1 MQVIPAAARARTSAR
16 FVAIYALA
24 YAALWLALLT
34 PAIITLALRVRQ
46 LAPDNAAEPISRVLM
61 AGAIVALVSNPVF
74 GALSDSTRSRFGR
87 RRPWLVGGVLCGCA
101 SLAVIGLAPTVNIVL
116 LGWCAAQLSFNAVL
130 AAMVA
135 IIPDRVP
142 PAQRGTVVGIL
153 GVCMPIG
160 QITGTYLVQLLSV
173 NMLMAL
179 LVPGA
184 IGVAGV
190 LALAYTLGREPGAAG
205 PGLASA
211 ADLGGPAQLDEPEA
225 LDAYAVLGA
234 AGKPATP
241 ERTSAPEHLATPGG
255 AQAPGE
261 LAVPVA
267 SGEYAV
273 LGAAGQPATPERT
286 AALGHLATAGGP
298 AGPEES
304 VASPGRRGSRRD
316 FGWAWLSRVFFT
328 TGSCFLQAYQPFF
341 LLDALHMSPADVPHL
356 MFRSTL
362 VQAAMVVIW
371 SLISGRLS
379 DRTGLRKPFVM
390 AGSTLQGL
398 GLWVIAFSHSYSMLL
413 LGVGL
418 VGMGHG
424 VYEGVDLALVT
435 DVLPDRAR
443 HAAKDLGLLN
453 IANTLPQVIAPLA
466 APVILAISRGDYLLL
481 FAVAGAVAVL
491 GSVFLLPLKN
501 VR

>member
-1 MQVIPAAARARTSAR
+1 MQVIPAAARERASAR

-46 LAPDNAAEPISRVLM
+46 LAPGNAAESISRVLM
-61 AGAIVALVSNPVF
+61 AGAVVALVSNPIF

-116 LGWCAAQLSFNAVL
+116 WGWCAAQLAFNAVL

-153 GVCMPIG
+153 GICMPIG
-160 QITGTYLVQLLSV
+160 QITGTFLVQLLVV
-173 NMLMAL
+173 NMTLAL
-179 LVPGA
+179 VIPGV
-184 IGVAGV
+184 IGVVGV
-190 LALAYTLGREPGAAG
+190 LALTLALGREPGAVGSLPGPAAPAAVGAGLPAG
-205 PGLASA
+205 PGS
-211 ADLGGPAQLDEPEA
+211 
-225 LDAYAVLGA
+225 
-234 AGKPATP
+234 
-241 ERTSAPEHLATPGG
+241 H
-255 AQAPGE
+255 
-261 LAVPVA
+261 
-267 SGEYAV
+267 
-273 LGAAGQPATPERT
+273 
-286 AALGHLATAGGP
+286 
-298 AGPEES
+298 
-304 VASPGRRGSRRD
+304 RD
-316 FGWAWLSRVFFT
+316 FAWAWMSRVFFT

-341 LLDALHMSPADVPHL
+341 LLDALHVSAADVPRL

-371 SLISGRLS
+371 SVISGRLS
-379 DRTGLRKPFVM
+379 DRLGLRKPFVM
-390 AGSTLQGL
+390 AGSILQGL
-398 GLWVIAFSHSYSMLL
+398 GLWLIACSHSYTSLL
-413 LGVGL
+413 FGVGL

-466 APVILAISRGDYLLL
+466 APAILEVSRGDYMLL
-481 FAVAGAVAVL
+481 FAVAGALAVL
-491 GSVFLLPLKN
+491 GSVFLLPLKK

>member
-46 LAPDNAAEPISRVLM
+46 LAPGNAAEPISRVLM
-61 AGAIVALVSNPVF
+61 AGAIVALVSNPIF
-74 GALSDSTRSRFGR
+74 GALSDSTHSRFGR

-101 SLAVIGLAPTVNIVL
+101 SLAVIGIAPTVNIVL

-135 IIPDRVP
+135 IIPDRIP

-173 NMLMAL
+173 NMLLAL
-179 LVPGA
+179 LVPGV

-190 LALAYTLGREPGAAG
+190 LTLARVLGREGQVTPAEPSGQGGAEELASTERATASGAAI
-205 PGLASA
+205 PGEMAAREQEAAS
-211 ADLGGPAQLDEPEA
+211 
-225 LDAYAVLGA
+225 
-234 AGKPATP
+234 GKPT
-241 ERTSAPEHLATPGG
+241 APEGN
-255 AQAPGE
+255 
-261 LAVPVA
+261 
-267 SGEYAV
+267 
-273 LGAAGQPATPERT
+273 
-286 AALGHLATAGGP
+286 
-298 AGPEES
+298 
-304 VASPGRRGSRRD
+304 RGRRD
-316 FGWAWLSRVFFT
+316 FAWAWLSRVFFT

-341 LLDALHMSPADVPHL
+341 LLDALHVSAADVPRL

-362 VQAAMVVIW
+362 VQAAMVVVW

-379 DRTGLRKPFVM
+379 DRTGRRKPFVM

-398 GLWVIAFSHSYSMLL
+398 GLWIIASSHSYTSLL

-466 APVILAISRGDYLLL
+466 APAILAISRGDYMLL
-481 FAVAGAVAVL
+481 FAVAGAVAVF
-491 GSVFLLPLKN
+491 GSVFLLPLKH

>member
-1 MQVIPAAARARTSAR
+1 MQVLPAAARARTSAR

-46 LAPDNAAEPISRVLM
+46 LAPGNAAEPISRVLM
-61 AGAIVALVSNPVF
+61 AGAIVALISNPIF
-74 GALSDSTRSRFGR
+74 GAFSDGTRSRFGR
-87 RRPWLVGGVLCGCA
+87 RRPWLVGGVLIGCA
-101 SLAVIGLAPTVNIVL
+101 SLVVIGLAPTVNIVL
-116 LGWCAAQLSFNAVL
+116 LGWCAAQLAFNAVL

-142 PAQRGTVVGIL
+142 PQQRGTVVGIL

-160 QITGTYLVQLLSV
+160 QITGTFLVQLLSI
-173 NMLMAL
+173 NMTLAL
-179 LVPGA
+179 VVPGV

-190 LALAYTLGREPGAAG
+190 LGLVFALGREPGAADAAAPAVAG
-205 PGLASA
+205 AAEGSIAA
-211 ADLGGPAQLDEPEA
+211 ADP
-225 LDAYAVLGA
+225 
-234 AGKPATP
+234 PATVP
-241 ERTSAPEHLATPGG
+241 P
-255 AQAPGE
+255 
-261 LAVPVA
+261 AVP
-267 SGEYAV
+267 
-273 LGAAGQPATPERT
+273 AA
-286 AALGHLATAGGP
+286 
-298 AGPEES
+298 
-304 VASPGRRGSRRD
+304 RRGHHD
-316 FGWAWLSRVFFT
+316 FAWAWLSRVFFT
-328 TGSCFLQAYQPFF
+328 TGSCFLQAYQPFL
-341 LLDALHMSPADVPHL
+341 LLDALHRDPADVPRL

-362 VQAAMVVIW
+362 VQASMVVIW

-398 GLWVIAFSHSYSMLL
+398 GLWLIAFSHSFTMLL
-413 LGVGL
+413 FGVGL

-424 VYEGVDLALVT
+424 MYEGVDLALVT

-466 APVILAISRGDYLLL
+466 APVILAVSRGDYMLL

-491 GSVFLLPLKN
+491 GSIFLLPLKN

>member
-46 LAPDNAAEPISRVLM
+46 LAPDNAAGPISRVLM

-74 GALSDSTRSRFGR
+74 GALSDRTRSRFGR
-87 RRPWLVGGVLCGCA
+87 RRPWLVGGVLSGCA
-101 SLAVIGLAPTVNIVL
+101 SLAVIGLAPTVDVVL

-142 PAQRGTVVGIL
+142 PVQRGTVVGIL

-190 LALAYTLGREPGAAG
+190 LGLALILGREPGVS
-205 PGLASA
+205 PTE
-211 ADLGGPAQLDEPEA
+211 QI
-225 LDAYAVLGA
+225 
-234 AGKPATP
+234 
-241 ERTSAPEHLATPGG
+241 
-255 AQAPGE
+255 
-261 LAVPVA
+261 
-267 SGEYAV
+267 
-273 LGAAGQPATPERT
+273 
-286 AALGHLATAGGP
+286 
-298 AGPEES
+298 ES
-304 VASPGRRGSRRD
+304 VAKTESNGLRDHRD
-316 FGWAWLSRVFFT
+316 FAWAWLSRVFFT

-341 LLDALHMSPADVPHL
+341 LLDALHMTPADVPHL

-362 VQAAMVVIW
+362 VQAAMVVVW

-466 APVILAISRGDYLLL
+466 APVILAISRGDYMLL
-481 FAVAGAVAVL
+481 FAVAGAVAVC

>member
-1 MQVIPAAARARTSAR
+1 MKVVPAAGRETASAR
-16 FVAIYALA
+16 FIAIYAFA

-46 LAPDNAAEPISRVLM
+46 LAPGNAAEPISRVLM
-61 AGAIVALVSNPVF
+61 AGALIALISNPIF

-101 SLAVIGLAPTVNIVL
+101 SLAAIGLAPTINTVL

-135 IIPDRVP
+135 IIPDRIAPV
-142 PAQRGTVVGIL
+142 QRGTVVGIL

-160 QITGTYLVQLLSV
+160 QITGTYLVQQLSI
-173 NMLMAL
+173 NMTLAL
-179 LVPGA
+179 VVPGV

-190 LALAYTLGREPGAAG
+190 LSLVFILRREPLPQMSPVQAQ
-205 PGLASA
+205 SA
-211 ADLGGPAQLDEPEA
+211 A
-225 LDAYAVLGA
+225 
-234 AGKPATP
+234 
-241 ERTSAPEHLATPGG
+241 AP
-255 AQAPGE
+255 
-261 LAVPVA
+261 
-267 SGEYAV
+267 
-273 LGAAGQPATPERT
+273 R
-286 AALGHLATAGGP
+286 GH
-298 AGPEES
+298 
-304 VASPGRRGSRRD
+304 RD
-316 FGWAWLSRVFFT
+316 FSWAWLSRVLFT

-341 LLDALHMSPADVPHL
+341 LLDALHLQAADVPRL
-356 MFRSTL
+356 IFRSTL
-362 VQAAMVVIW
+362 VQAAMVVVW

-390 AGSTLQGL
+390 AGSTIQGL
-398 GLWVIAFSHSYSMLL
+398 GLWLIAFSHSYTMLL
-413 LGVGL
+413 FGVAL

-466 APVILAISRGDYLLL
+466 APAILAVSRGDYTLL
-481 FAVAGAVAVL
+481 FAVAGAVAML
-491 GSVFLLPLKN
+491 GSLFLVPLKN

>member
-46 LAPDNAAEPISRVLM
+46 LAPDNAADPISRVLM

-101 SLAVIGLAPTVNIVL
+101 SLGVIGLAPTVNVVL

-184 IGVAGV
+184 IGVVGV
-190 LALAYTLGREPGAAG
+190 LALAYTLGREPIAAG
-205 PGLASA
+205 PGLATA
-211 ADLGGPAQLDEPEA
+211 VEPGTPEQWDLPVES
-225 LDAYAVLGA
+225 GA
-234 AGKPATP
+234 AAVSGAPMKPATLG
-241 ERTSAPEHLATPGG
+241 TVHTPG
-255 AQAPGE
+255 Q
-261 LAVPVA
+261 LAVPGQSATLEVTDA
-267 SGEYAV
+267 SGE
-273 LGAAGQPATPERT
+273 PATQSG
-286 AALGHLATAGGP
+286 L
-298 AGPEES
+298 
-304 VASPGRRGSRRD
+304 RRD

-341 LLDALHMSPADVPHL
+341 LLDALHTSPADVPHL

-390 AGSTLQGL
+390 AGSTLQGV
-398 GLWVIAFSHSYSMLL
+398 GLWVIASSHSYSMLL

-466 APVILAISRGDYLLL
+466 APVILAVSRGDYMLL
-481 FAVAGAVAVL
+481 FAVAGAVAVF
-491 GSVFLLPLKN
+491 GSVFLWPLKN

>member
-1 MQVIPAAARARTSAR
+1 MQVIPAAARERASAR

-46 LAPDNAAEPISRVLM
+46 LAPGNAAEPISRVLM
-61 AGAIVALVSNPVF
+61 AGAIVALVSNPIF

-87 RRPWLVGGVLCGCA
+87 RRPWLVGGVLWGCA

-116 LGWCAAQLSFNAVL
+116 WGWCAAQLAFNAVL

-153 GVCMPIG
+153 GICMPIG
-160 QITGTYLVQLLSV
+160 QITGTFLVQLLV
-173 NMLMAL
+173 FNMTLAL
-179 LVPGA
+179 VIPGV
-184 IGVAGV
+184 IGVVGV
-190 LALAYTLGREPGAAG
+190 LALTLVLGREPGALAALAASPQQQAGAMAGVAPQRAVRVEHVETVARATAGAASAAAPAPTEAAALASDGAALPAG
-205 PGLASA
+205 PGS
-211 ADLGGPAQLDEPEA
+211 
-225 LDAYAVLGA
+225 
-234 AGKPATP
+234 
-241 ERTSAPEHLATPGG
+241 H
-255 AQAPGE
+255 
-261 LAVPVA
+261 
-267 SGEYAV
+267 
-273 LGAAGQPATPERT
+273 
-286 AALGHLATAGGP
+286 
-298 AGPEES
+298 
-304 VASPGRRGSRRD
+304 RD
-316 FGWAWLSRVFFT
+316 FAWAWMSRVFFT

-341 LLDALHMSPADVPHL
+341 LLDALHMSAADVPRL
-356 MFRSTL
+356 MFNSTL
-362 VQAAMVVIW
+362 VQAAMVVIC
-371 SLISGRLS
+371 SLICGRLS
-379 DRTGLRKPFVM
+379 DRMGLRKPFVM

-398 GLWVIAFSHSYSMLL
+398 GLWLIAFSHSYTLL
-413 LGVGL
+413 LFGVGL

-466 APVILAISRGDYLLL
+466 APAILEVSRGDYMLL
-481 FAVAGAVAVL
+481 FAVAGALAVL
-491 GSVFLLPLKN
+491 GSVFLLPLKK

>member
-1 MQVIPAAARARTSAR
+1 MQVIPAAARERASAR

-46 LAPDNAAEPISRVLM
+46 LAPGNAAEPISRVLM
-61 AGAIVALVSNPVF
+61 AGAVVALVSNPIF

-116 LGWCAAQLSFNAVL
+116 WGWCAAQLAFNAVL

-153 GVCMPIG
+153 GICMPIG
-160 QITGTYLVQLLSV
+160 QITGTFLVQLLVV
-173 NMLMAL
+173 NMTLAL
-179 LVPGA
+179 VIPGV
-184 IGVAGV
+184 IGVVGV
-190 LALAYTLGREPGAAG
+190 LALTLALGREPGAVGSPPGRSAGTAGAGGPLGHGAPIEHVGTVPLPASGSTALASTESGSPASVGAALPAG
-205 PGLASA
+205 PGS
-211 ADLGGPAQLDEPEA
+211 
-225 LDAYAVLGA
+225 
-234 AGKPATP
+234 
-241 ERTSAPEHLATPGG
+241 H
-255 AQAPGE
+255 
-261 LAVPVA
+261 
-267 SGEYAV
+267 
-273 LGAAGQPATPERT
+273 
-286 AALGHLATAGGP
+286 
-298 AGPEES
+298 
-304 VASPGRRGSRRD
+304 RD
-316 FGWAWLSRVFFT
+316 FAWAWMSRVFFT

-341 LLDALHMSPADVPHL
+341 LLDGLHVSAADVPRL

-371 SLISGRLS
+371 SVISGRLS
-379 DRTGLRKPFVM
+379 DRLGLRKPFVM
-390 AGSTLQGL
+390 AGSILQGL
-398 GLWVIAFSHSYSMLL
+398 GLWLIACSHSYTSLL
-413 LGVGL
+413 VGVGL

-466 APVILAISRGDYLLL
+466 APAILEVSRGDYMLL
-481 FAVAGAVAVL
+481 FAVAGTLAVL
-491 GSVFLLPLKN
+491 GSVFLLPLKK

>member
-1 MQVIPAAARARTSAR
+1 MQVIPAAARERASAR

-46 LAPDNAAEPISRVLM
+46 LAPGNAAESISRVLM
-61 AGAIVALVSNPVF
+61 AGAVVALVSNPIF

-116 LGWCAAQLSFNAVL
+116 WGWCAAQLAFNAVL

-142 PAQRGTVVGIL
+142 PVQRGTVVGIL
-153 GVCMPIG
+153 GICMPIG
-160 QITGTYLVQLLSV
+160 QITGTFLVQLLVV
-173 NMLMAL
+173 NMTLAL
-179 LVPGA
+179 VIPGV
-184 IGVAGV
+184 IGIVGV
-190 LALAYTLGREPGAAG
+190 LALTLALGREPGAVGSPPGPAAPAAVGAGLPAG
-205 PGLASA
+205 PGS
-211 ADLGGPAQLDEPEA
+211 
-225 LDAYAVLGA
+225 
-234 AGKPATP
+234 
-241 ERTSAPEHLATPGG
+241 H
-255 AQAPGE
+255 
-261 LAVPVA
+261 
-267 SGEYAV
+267 
-273 LGAAGQPATPERT
+273 
-286 AALGHLATAGGP
+286 
-298 AGPEES
+298 
-304 VASPGRRGSRRD
+304 RD
-316 FGWAWLSRVFFT
+316 FAWAWMSRVFFT

-341 LLDALHMSPADVPHL
+341 LLDGLHVSAADVPRL

-371 SLISGRLS
+371 SVISGRLS
-379 DRTGLRKPFVM
+379 DRLGLRKPFVM
-390 AGSTLQGL
+390 AGSILQGL
-398 GLWVIAFSHSYSMLL
+398 GLWLIACSHSYTSLL
-413 LGVGL
+413 VGVGL

-466 APVILAISRGDYLLL
+466 APAILEVSRGDYMLL
-481 FAVAGAVAVL
+481 FAVAGALAVL
-491 GSVFLLPLKN
+491 GSVFLLPLKK

>member
-1 MQVIPAAARARTSAR
+1 MQVIPAAARERASAR

-46 LAPDNAAEPISRVLM
+46 LAPGNAAEPISRVLM
-61 AGAIVALVSNPVF
+61 AGAVVALVSNPIF

-87 RRPWLVGGVLCGCA
+87 RRPWLVGGVLCGFA

-116 LGWCAAQLSFNAVL
+116 WGWCAAQLAFNAVL

-153 GVCMPIG
+153 GICMPIG
-160 QITGTYLVQLLSV
+160 QITGTFLVQLLVV
-173 NMLMAL
+173 NMTLAL
-179 LVPGA
+179 VIPGV
-184 IGVAGV
+184 IGVVGV
-190 LALAYTLGREPGAAG
+190 LALTLALGREPGAVGSPPGPAAPAAVGAGLPAG
-205 PGLASA
+205 PGS
-211 ADLGGPAQLDEPEA
+211 
-225 LDAYAVLGA
+225 
-234 AGKPATP
+234 
-241 ERTSAPEHLATPGG
+241 H
-255 AQAPGE
+255 
-261 LAVPVA
+261 
-267 SGEYAV
+267 
-273 LGAAGQPATPERT
+273 
-286 AALGHLATAGGP
+286 
-298 AGPEES
+298 
-304 VASPGRRGSRRD
+304 RD
-316 FGWAWLSRVFFT
+316 FAWAWMSRVFFT

-341 LLDALHMSPADVPHL
+341 LLDALHMSAADVPRL

-371 SLISGRLS
+371 SVISGRLS
-379 DRTGLRKPFVM
+379 DRMGLRKPFVM
-390 AGSTLQGL
+390 AGSILQGL
-398 GLWVIAFSHSYSMLL
+398 GLWLIACSDSYTRLL
-413 LGVGL
+413 FGVGL

-466 APVILAISRGDYLLL
+466 APAILEVSRGDYMLL
-481 FAVAGAVAVL
+481 FAVAGALAVL
-491 GSVFLLPLKN
+491 GSVFLLPLKK

>member
-1 MQVIPAAARARTSAR
+1 MKVVPAAGRGTASVR
-16 FVAIYALA
+16 FIAIYAFA
-24 YAALWLALLT
+24 YASLWLALLT

-46 LAPDNAAEPISRVLM
+46 LAPGNAAEPISRVLM
-61 AGAIVALVSNPVF
+61 AGAIVALISNPIF

-101 SLAVIGLAPTVNIVL
+101 SLAAIGLAPTINLVL

-135 IIPDRVP
+135 IIPDRIA

-160 QITGTYLVQLLSV
+160 QITGTWLVQQLSI
-173 NMLMAL
+173 NMILAL
-179 LVPGA
+179 VVPGV

-190 LALAYTLGREPGAAG
+190 LSLVFILRQPPLPQTTAA
-205 PGLASA
+205 
-211 ADLGGPAQLDEPEA
+211 Q
-225 LDAYAVLGA
+225 V
-234 AGKPATP
+234 
-241 ERTSAPEHLATPGG
+241 
-255 AQAPGE
+255 
-261 LAVPVA
+261 
-267 SGEYAV
+267 
-273 LGAAGQPATPERT
+273 QPAARGRDT
-286 AALGHLATAGGP
+286 P
-298 AGPEES
+298 AGP
-304 VASPGRRGSRRD
+304 RGHRD
-316 FGWAWLSRVFFT
+316 FSWAWLSRVLFT

-341 LLDALHMSPADVPHL
+341 LLDALHLNDADVPRL

-362 VQAAMVVIW
+362 VQAAMVVVW
-371 SLISGRLS
+371 SLLSGRLS

-390 AGSTLQGL
+390 AGSTIQGL
-398 GLWVIAFSHSYSMLL
+398 GLWLIAFSNSYTMLL
-413 LGVGL
+413 FGVAL

-466 APVILAISRGDYLLL
+466 APAILQVSRGDYTLL
-481 FAVAGAVAVL
+481 FAVAGSVAML
-491 GSVFLLPLKN
+491 GSLFLVPLKN

>member
-1 MQVIPAAARARTSAR
+1 MKVIPAAAREKTSAR
-16 FVAIYALA
+16 FIAVYALA

-34 PAIITLALRVRQ
+34 PAIITLALRVRE
-46 LAPDNAAEPISRVLM
+46 LAPGNAAEPISRVLM
-61 AGAIVALVSNPVF
+61 AGAIVALVSNPIF

-101 SLAVIGLAPTVNIVL
+101 SLAVIGLAPTINIVL
-116 LGWCAAQLSFNAVL
+116 LGWCAAQLAFNAAL

-135 IIPDRVP
+135 IVPDRIP
-142 PAQRGTVVGIL
+142 PVQRGTVVGIL
-153 GVCMPIG
+153 GVCMPVG
-160 QITGTYLVQLLSV
+160 QITGTFLVQQLSI
-173 NMLMAL
+173 NMTLAL
-179 LVPGA
+179 VVPGV

-190 LALAYTLGREPGAAG
+190 LALAFVLRHEPGAQTIMTQPDPGNPALAHAAG
-205 PGLASA
+205 PTRGHPGSSV
-211 ADLGGPAQLDEPEA
+211 PAQLAPA
-225 LDAYAVLGA
+225 P
-234 AGKPATP
+234 AG
-241 ERTSAPEHLATPGG
+241 TSA
-255 AQAPGE
+255 AQAEPTA
-261 LAVPVA
+261 LAEP
-267 SGEYAV
+267 
-273 LGAAGQPATPERT
+273 RD
-286 AALGHLATAGGP
+286 H
-298 AGPEES
+298 
-304 VASPGRRGSRRD
+304 RD
-316 FGWAWLSRVFFT
+316 FSWAWLSRVFFT

-341 LLDALHMSPADVPHL
+341 LLDALHLAAADVPRL
-356 MFRSTL
+356 IFRSTL
-362 VQAAMVVIW
+362 VQAAMVVVW

-379 DRTGLRKPFVM
+379 DRTGRRKPFVM
-390 AGSTLQGL
+390 AGSTIQGI
-398 GLWVIAFSHSYSMLL
+398 GLWLIAFSHSYTMLL

-466 APVILAISRGDYLLL
+466 APAILQISRGDYTLL

-491 GSVFLLPLKN
+491 GSLFLLPLKN

>member
-1 MQVIPAAARARTSAR
+1 MKVIPAAAREKTSAR
-16 FVAIYALA
+16 FVTIYALA

-46 LAPDNAAEPISRVLM
+46 LVPGNAAEPISRVLM
-61 AGAIVALVSNPVF
+61 AGAIVALVSNPIF

-101 SLAVIGLAPTVNIVL
+101 SLAVIGVAPTINMVL

-135 IIPDRVP
+135 IIPDRIA

-160 QITGTYLVQLLSV
+160 QITGTFLVQQLSID
-173 NMLMAL
+173 MTLAL
-179 LVPGA
+179 VVPGIIGVVGVLGLAYVLRREPVAEA
-184 IGVAGV
+184 IGAQTQPVAVGM
-190 LALAYTLGREPGAAG
+190 AGAG
-205 PGLASA
+205 PSEQA
-211 ADLGGPAQLDEPEA
+211 APDEP
-225 LDAYAVLGA
+225 A
-234 AGKPATP
+234 A
-241 ERTSAPEHLATPGG
+241 RPG
-255 AQAPGE
+255 P
-261 LAVPVA
+261 
-267 SGEYAV
+267 
-273 LGAAGQPATPERT
+273 RD
-286 AALGHLATAGGP
+286 H
-298 AGPEES
+298 
-304 VASPGRRGSRRD
+304 RD
-316 FGWAWLSRVFFT
+316 FSWTWLSRVFFT
-328 TGSCFLQAYQPFF
+328 TGSCFLQAYQPFY
-341 LLDALHMSPADVPHL
+341 LLDALHFSAADVPRL
-356 MFRSTL
+356 IFRSTL

-379 DRTGLRKPFVM
+379 DRSGRRKPFVM
-390 AGSTLQGL
+390 AGSTIQGL
-398 GLWVIAFSHSYSMLL
+398 GLWLIACSHSYGMLL
-413 LGVGL
+413 CGVGL

-466 APVILAISRGDYLLL
+466 APAILQVSRGDYTLL
-481 FAVAGAVAVL
+481 FAVAGAVAIA
-491 GSVFLLPLKN
+491 GSAFLLPLKN